1 MKIEKNK
8 IITFTGRQVDPFNL
22 QPEDVNIV
30 DIAHSLSQ
38 QNRYGG
44 HTWKPYSVGVHCVT
58 MEFSIENIY
67 KNKSMQLDA
76 LMHDSS
82 ETYIT
87 DIPKPIK
94 ERIPMIEEIEADILN
109 VIYQKYGIK
118 HFLEVQNLDQA
129 MVFTEIE
136 MLKILNPLDNRI
148 PTGMPILDVKPSII
162 RVKFLNRFNL
172 LTDGKFISETEPY
185 KHLLVSR

>member
-44 HTWKPYSVGVHCVT
+44 HTIIPFSVARHCLR
-58 MEFSIENIY
+58 MEITIEETYN
-67 KNKSMQLDA
+67 NSDMRLDA
-76 LMHDSS
+76 LMHDAS
-82 ETYIT
+82 EAYIT

-94 ERIPMIEEIEADILN
+94 DRIPMIEEIEANVLN

-118 HFLEVQNLDQA
+118 HFLQVQELDKES
-129 MVFTEIE
+129 VLKEIKLFK
-136 MLKILNPLDNRI
+136 MLDTIEDRENGSYYEQSSRYLR
-148 PTGMPILDVKPSII
+148 TA
-162 RVKFLNRFNL
+162 FLNRFNL
-172 LTDGKFISETEPY
+172 LTDGKFKSETEPY

>member
-30 DIAHSLSQ
+30 DIAHSLSH

-44 HTWKPYSVGVHCVT
+44 HTFKPYSVGIHCTT
-58 MEFSIENIY
+58 MEFSIQNIH
-67 KNKSMQLDA
+67 KNEAMSLDA
-76 LMHDSS
+76 LMHDAS
-82 ETYIT
+82 EAYLT

-94 ERIPMIEEIEADILN
+94 ERIPMIDEIEANILN

-118 HFLEVQNLDQA
+118 HFLEVQQFDQA
-129 MVFTEIE
+129 IVMVEIST
-136 MLKILNPLDNRI
+136 LKMLNPLDDRN
-148 PTGMPILDVKPSII
+148 PKGMLILDVKPSTI
-162 RVKFLNRFNL
+162 RQKFLNRFEI
-172 LTDGKFISETEPY
+172 LTDGKFKSETEPY
-185 KHLLVSR
+185 KHILVSR

>member
-30 DIAHSLSQ
+30 DIAHSLSH

-44 HTWKPYSVGVHCVT
+44 HTIVPYSVAQHCLR
-58 MEFSIENIY
+58 MEFAIEKECNHLE
-67 KNKSMQLDA
+67 MQIDA
-76 LMHDSS
+76 LMHDAS
-82 ETYIT
+82 EAYIT

-94 ERIPMIEEIEADILN
+94 ERIPMIEEIEANVLN
-109 VIYQKYGIK
+109 VIYQKYEIK
-118 HFLEVQNLDQA
+118 HFLYVQELDKDS
-129 MVFTEIE
+129 VFQEIKTLK
-136 MLKILNPLDNRI
+136 MLDPIKARANSGYYNPTAHKIR
-148 PTGMPILDVKPSII
+148 TA
-162 RVKFLNRFNL
+162 FLNRFNE

-185 KHLLVSR
+185 LNLLVSR

>member
-44 HTWKPYSVGVHCVT
+44 HTFKPYSVGFHCIM
-58 MEFSIENIY
+58 MERTI
-67 KNKSMQLDA
+67 KNNNNLDINLDA
-76 LMHDSS
+76 LMHDAS
-82 ETYIT
+82 EAYIT

-94 ERIPMIEEIEADILN
+94 KRIPMIEEIEAKILD
-109 VIYQKYGIK
+109 VIYQKYGIE
-118 HFLEVQNLDQA
+118 HFLNVKEWDQQ
-129 MVFTEIE
+129 MVLSEIE
-136 MLKILNPLDNRI
+136 SFKMLNYLEDRI
-148 PTGMPILDVKPSII
+148 PEIVFLHTQNPNHI
-162 RVKFLNRFNL
+162 REIFLNRFNA
-172 LTDGKFISETEPY
+172 LTNGKFISETKPY
-185 KHLLVSR
+185 QYLLVSR

>member
-44 HTWKPYSVGVHCVT
+44 HTFKPYSVGAHCII
-58 MEFSIENIY
+58 MENTFTDKFEQRE
-67 KNKSMQLDA
+67 MGLDA
-76 LMHDSS
+76 LMHDAS
-82 ETYIT
+82 EAYIT
-87 DIPKPIK
+87 DIPRPIK
-94 ERIPMIEEIEADILN
+94 ERIPMIEEIEANILY

-118 HFLEVQNLDQA
+118 HFLEVQSYDHA
-129 MVFTEIE
+129 MVYGEIE
-136 MLKILNPLDNRI
+136 HLKMLNEIEDRI
-148 PTGMPILDVKPSII
+148 PTNMKITNLQPSTI
-162 RVKFLNRFNL
+162 RQKFLNRFEI

>member
-44 HTWKPYSVGVHCVT
+44 HTIVPYSVAQHCLK
-58 MEFSIENIY
+58 MEYAIEKECNHLE
-67 KNKSMQLDA
+67 MQLDA
-76 LMHDSS
+76 LMHDAS
-82 ETYIT
+82 EAYIT

-94 ERIPMIEEIEADILN
+94 ERIPMIDEIEANVLN

-118 HFLEVQNLDQA
+118 HFLKVQDLDKYF
-129 MVFTEIE
+129 VFKEIDTLR
-136 MLKILNPLDNRI
+136 MLDPIKSRANSGYYNPTAHKIRTAFLD
-148 PTGMPILDVKPSII
+148 
-162 RVKFLNRFNL
+162 RFNL
-172 LTDGKFISETEPY
+172 LTNGEFITETEPY
-185 KHLLVSR
+185 LNLLVSR